1 MEEGAFIMT
10 GLKKDDVV
18 AALKV
23 AVGQYSEMKERNKIV
38 MDYNVDNFSKKV
50 TKIVF
55 SYINYV
61 NRTVWHK

>member
-1 MEEGAFIMT
+1 MT

-18 AALKV
+18 GALKV
-23 AVGQYSEMKERNKIV
+23 AVAQYGEMKERNKIV
-38 MDYNVDNFSKKV
+38 TDYNVDNFSNKV